1 MRCTLL
7 VGLLLILASGAV
19 AEEEIKLPEGWRFP
33 TTEELSDEELRSR
46 SATKYAEAGGDFNG
60 DGVPDQAVLVKS
72 TKVSGEGLLVRLS
85 NGRGG
90 FAWVVL
96 ATIDWGAEYPS
107 VPLAMGIEAIKP
119 GTYEYL
125 CIESGDDCVAR
136 DEGKSK
142 ITLRRPALEYFKFE
156 SAASAFYW
164 DTKKKAFIRIWI
176 SD

>member
-7 VGLLLILASGAV
+7 AGLLLILASGAV
-19 AEEEIKLPEGWRFP
+19 AGGKIKLPEGWRFP
-33 TTEELSDEELRSR
+33 TAEELSDEELRNR
-46 SATKYAEAGGDFNG
+46 SPTKYAQAAADFNG
-60 DGVPDQAVLVKS
+60 DGVPDQAFLAKS
-72 TKVSGEGLLVRLS
+72 TKFSGEGLLVRLS
-85 NGRGG
+85 NGQGG
-90 FAWVVL
+90 FAWMVL

-125 CIESGDDCVAR
+125 CVERGNDCVAG

-164 DTKKKAFIRIWI
+164 DAKKKAFIRIWI